1 MKKNLLLEIIGIVLL
16 KISLCACSDLK
27 TDNDIML
34 EPQPSIPSISN
45 TVEFTQEEKAEANAI
60 SDFSIKFL
68 NAVYKD
74 NSENNFVA
82 SPANAIILLS
92 MLSNAAEPD
101 IRTEV
106 VNALGCTDMETLNN
120 YCAKALN
127 IFPEADKNTEIA
139 FANSIWYKDIYIID
153 PFFGKT
159 ITDIYSAPYF
169 ACDFSQN
176 TLVDEIN
183 NWVKVNTRG
192 WIDKIIET
200 IPKETASLLINTL
213 YFKGLWA
220 NPFDIEKTIKAEF
233 KGKLGKSTVD
243 MMHNDGL
250 QHYTEGKNY
259 QAVKMEFGE
268 GAFEAI
274 LILPAY
280 TIDPAVLLTPETISN
295 ITNARYFDRN
305 VDLYY
310 PKFKLN
316 NQPKIDLKS
325 PFQSLGINKIFN
337 KNEYTI
343 FTDVILAENKIF
355 QKAAIEFTETGA
367 EGASVT
373 WNQMAGAN
381 LDSPKPQILEMRFNH
396 PFIFLIR
403 HSETGM
409 CLFGGI
415 INKL

>member
-1 MKKNLLLEIIGIVLL
+1 
-16 KISLCACSDLK
+16 
-27 TDNDIML
+27 
-34 EPQPSIPSISN
+34 
-45 TVEFTQEEKAEANAI
+45 
-60 SDFSIKFL
+60 
-68 NAVYKD
+68 
-74 NSENNFVA
+74 
-82 SPANAIILLS
+82 
-92 MLSNAAEPD
+92 
-101 IRTEV
+101 
-106 VNALGCTDMETLNN
+106 
-120 YCAKALN
+120 
-127 IFPEADKNTEIA
+127 
-139 FANSIWYKDIYIID
+139 
-153 PFFGKT
+153 
-159 ITDIYSAPYF
+159 
-169 ACDFSQN
+169 
-176 TLVDEIN
+176 
-183 NWVKVNTRG
+183 
-192 WIDKIIET
+192 
-200 IPKETASLLINTL
+200 
-213 YFKGLWA
+213 
-220 NPFDIEKTIKAEF
+220 
-233 KGKLGKSTVD
+233 

-274 LILPAY
+274 LILPAD

-381 LDSPKPQILEMRFNH
+381 LDSPKPQIL
-396 PFIFLIR
+396 
-403 HSETGM
+403 
-409 CLFGGI
+409 
-415 INKL
+415 